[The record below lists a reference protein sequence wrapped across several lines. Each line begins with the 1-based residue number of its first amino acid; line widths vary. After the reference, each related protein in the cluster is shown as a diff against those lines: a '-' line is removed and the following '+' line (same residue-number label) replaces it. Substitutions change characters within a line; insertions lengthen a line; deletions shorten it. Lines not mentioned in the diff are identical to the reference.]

1 MLEKV
6 DLNRKM
12 GKKEYKEWMDDLQ
25 PKLSYLQRAC
35 KEQKIPVMIV
45 FEGFGAAGKG
55 TLINKIIEPLD
66 PRGFSVYATA
76 VETKEEKMHPFLW
89 RFWTKIPSQG
99 RIAIFDRSWYRRVLV
114 DRFDGVTT
122 KEQLDYAF
130 GEICSFEKQLTD
142 DGMVIIK
149 LFADV
154 SKKEQKKRF
163 DKLLEEKGYEIRH
176 TTEVMTM
183 PMTNFHPYPEESVE
197 YEYYGR
203 NSNLPSSV
211 FYPGHIAV
219 QLRDRITDEWIESL
233 FRLNGTT
240 RPTLRRIVP
249 SMFKAIPKE
258 TIVACIEIE
267 GRMVASGL
275 GILDRGHIGLYAIYV
290 DASCRRKHFARA
302 ICSSILTEAQK
313 KGATHAY
320 LQVVKGNTAAK
331 NLYTSLGF
339 EDFYT
344 YWFRSKEV

>member
-114 DRFDGVTT
+114 DRFDGITT

-183 PMTNFHPYPEESVE
+183 PMTNFHPYPAESVE